1 MSLDGDILARVPVP
15 SELYDRD
22 YYLSDRVE
30 GWEHFRDAR
39 GLSAIKQHELALLG
53 ITPGQRLL
61 DAGCGRGEVLLAAAN
76 RGARVA
82 GIDYSEAAVEIAGE
96 TLSSV
101 DGADIRHG
109 DVTALPWPDASFDRV
124 LLADVIEHLDP
135 DQMRAAVRE
144 LHRVLRPGGR
154 VLVHTAPNRLF
165 TDYLWPVARPLLRAV
180 GHGEAARGM
189 DFWIQDT
196 RDHGH
201 VNEMTLHGMRRA
213 LGRAGFADV
222 RTWIDPNVLRVGRDH
237 HLTRSMESSP
247 AMQLAGRVAGLRPLR
262 LFLGN
267 DLYAICIR

>member
-1 MSLDGDILARVPVP
+1 MSLDGDILGRVPVP

-39 GLSAIKQHELALLG
+39 GLSAIKQHELGLLG
-53 ITPGQRLL
+53 IAPGHRLL
-61 DAGCGRGEVLLAAAN
+61 DAGCGRGELLLAAAD
-76 RGARVA
+76 RGAGVA
-82 GIDYSEAAVEIAGE
+82 GIDYSQAAVKIAGE

-101 DGADIRHG
+101 EGADVRHG

-124 LLADVIEHLDP
+124 LLADVIEHLDR
-135 DQMRAAVRE
+135 DQMRPAARE

-154 VLVHTAPNRLF
+154 ALVHTAPNRLF
-165 TDYLWPVARPLLRAV
+165 TDYVRRVAHPVLGAL

-213 LGRAGFADV
+213 LRSGGFAEV
-222 RTWIDPNVLRVGRDH
+222 RAWIDPNVLRVGRDH
-237 HLTRSMESSP
+237 HLTRSMESSL
-247 AMQLAGRVAGLRPLR
+247 AMRLAGRVAGLRPLR